1 MDNISR
7 YTKEEMATLV
17 KNLGEVFEIARLVD
31 VSMTKQFALTENQ
44 CDFEQ
49 TDYSCYAVWNKNR
62 RCENCVSAKAYAKRS
77 KMTKFEFVDN
87 EVYYVVAKYIEMD
100 GVPYMLELVT
110 KIDDDTLFGAY
121 GKEEFVDTITS
132 YNKKL
137 YVDSLTNAYNRNYYN
152 DQLLGLSKVSGVAML
167 DLDKFKEVN
176 DTYGH
181 DAGDEVLKGLV
192 HSVQS
197 CIRSTDAIIRYG
209 GDEFIVIFKETSREV
224 FGEILERIRATV
236 ANMRIEKYPDVEV
249 SVSIGGYYCQ
259 DEEGLGALK
268 NADEFLYEAK
278 KNRNKVVFK

>member
-7 YTKEEMATLV
+7 YTKEEMATLI
-17 KNLGEVFEIARLVD
+17 KNFGEVFEVARLVD
-31 VSMTKQFALTENQ
+31 VSLTKQYELTEDQ
-44 CDFEQ
+44 CDFRKTE
-49 TDYSCYAVWNKNR
+49 YSCYAIWNNHR

-87 EVYYVVAKYIEMD
+87 DVYYVVAKYVEMD

-121 GKEEFVDTITS
+121 GKEEFIDTITS

-137 YVDSLTNAYNRNYYN
+137 YVDTLTNAYNRNYYN
-152 DQLLGLSKVSGVAML
+152 DQLLGLSKVSGIAMM
-167 DLDKFKEVN
+167 DIDKFKDVN

-181 DAGDEVLKGLV
+181 DAGDEVLKCLV
-192 HSVQS
+192 HSVQG
-197 CIRSTDAIIRYG
+197 CLRSTDAVIRYG
-209 GDEFIVIFKETSREV
+209 GDEFIVIFKETSREM
-224 FGEILERIRATV
+224 FGSILERIRSTV
-236 ANMRIEKYPDVEV
+236 ENMKIDKYPEI
-249 SVSIGGYYCQ
+249 STSISIGGYYCQ

-268 NADEFLYEAK
+268 SADELLYEAK